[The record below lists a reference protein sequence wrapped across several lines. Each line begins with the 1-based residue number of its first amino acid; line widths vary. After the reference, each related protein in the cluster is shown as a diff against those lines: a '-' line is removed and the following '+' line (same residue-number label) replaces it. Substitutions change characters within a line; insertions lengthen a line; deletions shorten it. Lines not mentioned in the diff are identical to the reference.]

1 MKLLYPTPLKSG
13 DKIMVIASSSPGTY
27 VREHV
32 MQTAKQR
39 FDDLGLHAVFA
50 PNFHSDLFIGTP
62 ESIKQRVD
70 DIHTAFADKSINGIF
85 TILGGHHSNQLLDL
99 LDFDLIKNNPKVFC
113 GFSDITALNNAILAQ
128 TGLITFCGPHYSSF
142 GMLHGFDFTMDAFKK
157 AIMHKDDFDI
167 SVSTEWSDDPW
178 YRDQENRTFIK
189 NAGAV
194 VMHDGTA
201 HGHLIGGNLSTFAL
215 LQGTKYMPADFD
227 DIILFIEDDSESS
240 EETTIRQLNG
250 ILMQDFAH
258 KIRGI
263 LVGRFQKST
272 NPEIKKIYQ
281 TIQNRMP
288 NVPVIMNL
296 DFGHTTPLLT
306 IPTGAYCKM
315 NARDNEFEIT
325 ISRQE

>member
-272 NPEIKKIYQ
+272 NPDIKKIYQ

-315 NARDNEFEIT
+315 NAHGNEFEIT

>member
-1 MKLLYPTPLKSG
+1 MKLLYPSPLQSG
-13 DKIMVIASSSPGTY
+13 DTVMVIAPSSPSTY
-27 VREHV
+27 IRENV

-50 PNFHSDLFIGTP
+50 PNFHSDLFISTP
-62 ESIKQRVD
+62 ESIQNRVD
-70 DIHTAFADKSINGIF
+70 DIHTAFADKTVKGIF
-85 TILGGHHSNQLLDL
+85 TILGGHHCNQLLDL

-113 GFSDITALNNAILAQ
+113 GFSDITALNNAILSQ
-128 TGLITFCGPHYSSF
+128 TGLVTFCGPHYSSF
-142 GMLHGFDFTMDAFKK
+142 GMLHGFEFTMDAFKK
-157 AIMHKDDFDI
+157 AIMHEDDFDI

-215 LQGTKYMPADFD
+215 LQGTKYMPSDFD

-240 EETTIRQLNG
+240 EDTFIRQLNG
-250 ILMQDFAH
+250 VLMQDFAN

-263 LVGRFQKST
+263 LVGRFQKET
-272 NPEIKKIYQ
+272 NPNTLTIYQ

-288 NVPVIMNL
+288 NVPVIMDL

-306 IPTGAYCKM
+306 IPTGAWCEI
-315 NARDNEFEIT
+315 NASDNNFEIT
-325 ISRQE
+325 ISRKG

>member
-1 MKLLYPTPLKSG
+1 MKVLYPSPLQSG
-13 DKIMVIASSSPGTY
+13 DTVMVIAPSSPSTY
-27 VREHV
+27 IRENV
-32 MQTAKQR
+32 MQVAKQR
-39 FDDLGLHAVFA
+39 FNELGLQVKFA
-50 PNFHSDLFIGTP
+50 PNFHSDLFISTP
-62 ESIKQRVD
+62 ESIQNRVD
-70 DIHTAFADKSINGIF
+70 DIHTAFADKTVKGIF
-85 TILGGHHSNQLLDL
+85 TILGGYHCNQLLDL

-128 TGLITFCGPHYSSF
+128 TGLVTFCGPHYSSF
-142 GMLHGFDFTMDAFKK
+142 GMLRGFEFTMDAFKK
-157 AIMHKDDFDI
+157 AIMHDGDFNI

-201 HGHLIGGNLSTFAL
+201 HGHLIGGNLSTFV
-215 LQGTKYMPADFD
+215 
-227 DIILFIEDDSESS
+227 LFVEDDSESS
-240 EETTIRQLNG
+240 EDTFIRQLNG
-250 ILMQDFAH
+250 VLMQDFAN

-263 LVGRFQKST
+263 LVGRFQKET
-272 NPEIKKIYQ
+272 NPNTLTIYQ

-306 IPTGAYCKM
+306 IPTGAYCEI
-315 NARDNEFEIT
+315 NARGNEFEIT

>member
-1 MKLLYPTPLKSG
+1 MKLLYPSPLQSG
-13 DKIMVIASSSPGTY
+13 DTIMVIAPSSPSTY
-27 VREHV
+27 IHENV

-128 TGLITFCGPHYSSF
+128 TGLVTFCGPHYSSF

-157 AIMHKDDFDI
+157 AIMREDDFDI
-167 SVSTEWSDDPW
+167 SVSPEWSDDPW

-201 HGHLIGGNLSTFAL
+201 HGNLIGGNLSTFAL
-215 LQGTKYMPADFD
+215 LQGTKYMPSDFD

-240 EETTIRQLNG
+240 EDTFIRQLNG
-250 ILMQDFAH
+250 VLMQDFAN

-263 LVGRFQKST
+263 LVGRFQKET
-272 NPEIKKIYQ
+272 NPNTSTIYQ

-315 NARDNEFEIT
+315 NARGNEFEIT
-325 ISRQE
+325 ISRKE

>member
-13 DKIMVIASSSPGTY
+13 DKIMVIAPSSPSTY

-128 TGLITFCGPHYSSF
+128 TGLVTFCGPHYSSF

-157 AIMHKDDFDI
+157 AIMREDDFDI
-167 SVSTEWSDDPW
+167 SISPEWSDDPW

-272 NPEIKKIYQ
+272 NPDIKKIYQ

-288 NVPVIMNL
+288 NVPVIINL

-315 NARDNEFEIT
+315 NARGNEFEIT

>member
-1 MKLLYPTPLKSG
+1 MKLLYPTPLQSG
-13 DKIMVIASSSPGTY
+13 DKIMVIAPSSTSTY
-27 VREHV
+27 IHENV
-32 MQTAKQR
+32 MQIAKQR
-39 FDDLGLHAVFA
+39 FDELGLHAVFA

-70 DIHTAFADKSINGIF
+70 DIHTAFADKSINGVF
-85 TILGGHHSNQLLDL
+85 TVLGGHHSNQLLDL

-128 TGLITFCGPHYSSF
+128 TGLVTFCGPHYSSF

-157 AIMHKDDFDI
+157 AIMHDGDFNI

-201 HGHLIGGNLSTFAL
+201 SGHLIGGNLSTFAL

-240 EETTIRQLNG
+240 EDVTIRQLNG

-272 NPEIKKIYQ
+272 NPDIKKIYQ

-306 IPTGAYCKM
+306 IPTGAYCEI
-315 NARDNEFEIT
+315 NASANEFEIT
-325 ISRQE
+325 ISRKE

>member
-1 MKLLYPTPLKSG
+1 MKLLYPHPLQSG
-13 DKIMVIASSSPGTY
+13 DTVMVIAPSSPGTY

-62 ESIKQRVD
+62 ESIKRRVD
-70 DIHTAFADKSINGIF
+70 DIHTAFADKSINGVF
-85 TILGGHHSNQLLDL
+85 TVLGGYHSNQLLDL

-157 AIMHKDDFDI
+157 AIMREDDFDI

-189 NAGAV
+189 NAGAP
-194 VMHDGTA
+194 VMHTGAA
-201 HGHLIGGNLSTFAL
+201 HGNLIGGNLSTFAL
-215 LQGTKYMPADFD
+215 LQGTKYMPSDFD
-227 DIILFIEDDSESS
+227 DIVLFVEDDSESS
-240 EETTIRQLNG
+240 EEVTIRQLNG

-258 KIRGI
+258 KIRGV

-272 NPEIKKIYQ
+272 NPDIKKIYQ

-306 IPTGAYCKM
+306 IPTGAYCEI
-315 NARDNEFEIT
+315 NASANEFEIT
-325 ISRQE
+325 ISRKE

>member
-1 MKLLYPTPLKSG
+1 MKLLYPSPLQSG
-13 DKIMVIASSSPGTY
+13 DTIMVIAPSSPSTY
-27 VREHV
+27 IHENV
-32 MQTAKQR
+32 MQVAKQR
-39 FDDLGLHAVFA
+39 FEELGLKVVFA
-50 PNFHSDLFIGTP
+50 PNFHSDLFISTP
-62 ESIKQRVD
+62 ESIQNRVD
-70 DIHTAFADKSINGIF
+70 DIHTAFADKTVKGIF
-85 TILGGHHSNQLLDL
+85 TILGGYHSNQLLDS

-128 TGLITFCGPHYSSF
+128 TGLVTFCGPHYSSF

-157 AIMHKDDFDI
+157 AIMREDDFDI

-272 NPEIKKIYQ
+272 NPDIKKIYQ
-281 TIQNRMP
+281 TIQNHMP
-288 NVPVIMNL
+288 NVPVIINL

-315 NARDNEFEIT
+315 NARGNEFEIT
-325 ISRQE
+325 ISRKE

>member
-1 MKLLYPTPLKSG
+1 MKLLYPSPLQSG
-13 DKIMVIASSSPGTY
+13 DTIMVIAPSSPSTY
-27 VREHV
+27 IRENV
-32 MQTAKQR
+32 MQVAKQR

-50 PNFHSDLFIGTP
+50 PNFHSDLFISTP

-142 GMLHGFDFTMDAFKK
+142 GMLRGFDFTMDAFKK
-157 AIMHKDDFDI
+157 AIMSDKEFDI
-167 SVSTEWSDDPW
+167 SISTEWSDDPW

-201 HGHLIGGNLSTFAL
+201 HGHLIGGNL
-215 LQGTKYMPADFD
+215 
-227 DIILFIEDDSESS
+227 EDDSESS
-240 EETTIRQLNG
+240 EDTFIRQLNG
-250 ILMQDFAH
+250 VLMQDFAN

-263 LVGRFQKST
+263 LVGRFQKET
-272 NPEIKKIYQ
+272 NPNTLTIYQ

-306 IPTGAYCKM
+306 IPTGAYCEM
-315 NARDNEFEIT
+315 NARGNEFEIT

>member
-1 MKLLYPTPLKSG
+1 MKLLYPSPLQSG
-13 DKIMVIASSSPGTY
+13 DTIMVIAPSSPGTY

-32 MQTAKQR
+32 MQSAKQR

-70 DIHTAFADKSINGIF
+70 DIHTAFADKSIKGIF
-85 TILGGHHSNQLLDL
+85 TILGGYHCNQLLDL
-99 LDFDLIKNNPKVFC
+99 LDFNLIKNNPKVFC
-113 GFSDITALNNAILAQ
+113 GFSDITALNNAILSQ
-128 TGLITFCGPHYSSF
+128 TGLVTFCGPHYSSF
-142 GMLHGFDFTMDAFKK
+142 GMLHGCDFTMDAFTQ
-157 AIMHKDDFDI
+157 AIMSDKEFDI

-201 HGHLIGGNLSTFAL
+201 HGHLIGGNLSPFAL
-215 LQGTKYMPADFD
+215 LQGTKYMPADFG

-272 NPEIKKIYQ
+272 NPDNKKIYQ

-315 NARDNEFEIT
+315 NARGNEFEIT
-325 ISRQE
+325 ISRKG

>member
-13 DKIMVIASSSPGTY
+13 DKIMVIAPSSPGTY

-157 AIMHKDDFDI
+157 AIMREDDFDI

-263 LVGRFQKST
+263 FVGRFQKST
-272 NPEIKKIYQ
+272 NPDIKKIYQ

-315 NARDNEFEIT
+315 NARGNEFEIT

>member
-1 MKLLYPTPLKSG
+1 MKLLYPSPLQSG
-13 DKIMVIASSSPGTY
+13 DTIMVIAPSSPSTY
-27 VREHV
+27 IHENV
-32 MQTAKQR
+32 MQVAKQR
-39 FDDLGLHAVFA
+39 FEELGLKVVFA
-50 PNFHSDLFIGTP
+50 PNFHSDLFISTP
-62 ESIKQRVD
+62 ESIQNRVD
-70 DIHTAFADKSINGIF
+70 DIHTAFADKTVKGIF
-85 TILGGHHSNQLLDL
+85 TILGGYHSNQLLDS

-128 TGLITFCGPHYSSF
+128 TGLVTFCGPHYSSF

-157 AIMHKDDFDI
+157 AIMREDDFDI

-272 NPEIKKIYQ
+272 NPDIKKIYQ

-288 NVPVIMNL
+288 NVPVIINL

-315 NARDNEFEIT
+315 NARGNEFEIT
-325 ISRQE
+325 ISRKE

>member
-1 MKLLYPTPLKSG
+1 MKVLYPSPLQSG
-13 DKIMVIASSSPGTY
+13 DTIMVIAPSSPSTY
-27 VREHV
+27 IRENV
-32 MQTAKQR
+32 MQVAKQR

-50 PNFHSDLFIGTP
+50 PNFHSDLFISTP
-62 ESIKQRVD
+62 ESIQNRVD
-70 DIHTAFADKSINGIF
+70 DIHTAFADKTVKGIF
-85 TILGGHHSNQLLDL
+85 TILGGYHCNQLLDL

-128 TGLITFCGPHYSSF
+128 TGLVTFCGPHYSSF

-157 AIMHKDDFDI
+157 AIMHDGDFNI

-215 LQGTKYMPADFD
+215 LQGTKYMPSDFD

-240 EETTIRQLNG
+240 EDTFIRQLNG
-250 ILMQDFAH
+250 VKRY
-258 KIRGI
+258 KIVCQMCR
-263 LVGRFQKST
+263 L
-272 NPEIKKIYQ
+272 
-281 TIQNRMP
+281 
-288 NVPVIMNL
+288 
-296 DFGHTTPLLT
+296 
-306 IPTGAYCKM
+306 
-315 NARDNEFEIT
+315 
-325 ISRQE
+325 